1 MYHKYYI
8 KFNNL
13 KVEKITFF
21 AMETIEWLL
30 MLNIRLPQV
39 FTVTTQLNSTILTL
53 FLNIIQEF
61 TEWNYIVYPEKQL

>member
-1 MYHKYYI
+1 
-8 KFNNL
+8 
-13 KVEKITFF
+13 
-21 AMETIEWLL
+21 METIEWLL